1 MNAKGMGFIAGLIVG
16 LVLVVI
22 IFRIANTDKKIKS
35 EYDERQL
42 RIRGKA
48 YKYAFY
54 TMLLYHLLMMGL
66 YLGDITI
73 PVDPYV
79 TEFIGIFLGCTVLGA
94 YCVWN
99 DVYWGLNNDHKRYY
113 IAFGVCLLINLIPIA
128 VPLLRGEFVKI
139 GFGGAPTINLLV
151 IIMMAI
157 LLIELGIKH
166 LIDKKKGDEED

>member
-1 MNAKGMGFIAGLIVG
+1 MNARGTGFVIGLIVG

-22 IFRIANTDKKIKS
+22 FYKIANTDKKIKT
-35 EYDERQL
+35 EYDERQQ

-48 YKYAFY
+48 YKYGFY
-54 TMLLYHLLMMGL
+54 TMLLYHVLMIGL
-66 YLGDITI
+66 YLGGITI

-79 TEFIGIFLGCTVLGA
+79 TEFIGIFLGCTVLGT

-113 IAFGVCLLINLIPIA
+113 IIFSVCLLLNLLPIA
-128 VPLLRGEFVKI
+128 VPALTGEFKKH

-166 LIDKKKGDEED
+166 LIDKKKDEED

>member
-54 TMLLYHLLMMGL
+54 TMLQQL
-66 YLGDITI
+66 
-73 PVDPYV
+73 
-79 TEFIGIFLGCTVLGA
+79 FS
-94 YCVWN
+94 
-99 DVYWGLNNDHKRYY
+99 
-113 IAFGVCLLINLIPIA
+113 
-128 VPLLRGEFVKI
+128 
-139 GFGGAPTINLLV
+139 
-151 IIMMAI
+151 
-157 LLIELGIKH
+157 
-166 LIDKKKGDEED
+166 